1 MRHPQMHPSW
11 GVSEAITCYSV
22 RCGHNRVMRK
32 PKKVLSYQISLIP
45 EKMGGYTVLVPTLPG
60 CVSYGS
66 TIEEAT
72 RNARE
77 AIELHLENLA
87 AHKEPL
93 PGDNETAP
101 VFTTLVQVTPAHV

>member
-1 MRHPQMHPSW
+1 
-11 GVSEAITCYSV
+11 
-22 RCGHNRVMRK
+22 MRK
-32 PKKVLSYQISLIP
+32 RKRLLSYQISLIP
-45 EKMGGYTVLVPTLPG
+45 EKTGGYTEPVPALPG

-66 TIEEAT
+66 TIEQAT
-72 RNARE
+72 QNARE

-93 PGDNETAP
+93 PEDNESVP